1 MPTRSLMRL
10 QADAAASKGS
20 ASRFFSS
27 RNFLKIIEDTGEVG
41 FWSADLRT
49 GQLDATPGLYRILGL
64 EPAADLPAGLLLDM
78 IHPEDQAVHGDQFVV
93 LAGGQPINREF
104 RIIRPDRTQRWLQH
118 RGEVALGADGRPS
131 HGMGV
136 VFDVT
141 NRHDAMQAVLQ
152 RHDRLNAL
160 VTVTA
165 AAFWTT
171 TALGELSECAQWM
184 ALTGQT
190 YTQTRGLS
198 WLDAVHPE
206 DRPRTQAAWM
216 TAVQHA
222 SAYNTEYRVLCA
234 DGIYRWFNSRAAPV
248 LNKDGSV
255 REWVGICL
263 NIPGQTR
270 YGGQGLSL
278 TEGQASPDSAER
290 AVTAAQVR
298 AARGMTGLSK
308 EELAKMAGVSIST
321 VVRLEDAHSP
331 VRPRPDTVMSVRR
344 ALEQAGVVFTFEPG
358 VKPGVREA

>member
-1 MPTRSLMRL
+1 MPTRTLMRL
-10 QADAAASKGS
+10 QADPSSGKGT

-41 FWSADLRT
+41 FWSADLRS
-49 GQLDATPGLYRILGL
+49 GHLDATPGLYRILGL
-64 EPAADLPAGLLLDM
+64 EPASELPAALLLDM
-78 IHPEDQAVHGDQFVV
+78 IHPEDRAVHGDQFAV
-93 LAGGQPINREF
+93 LSGGQPIHREF
-104 RIIRPDRTQRWLQH
+104 RIIRPDRTQRWIQH
-118 RGEVALGADGRPS
+118 RGEVALGPDGRAS

-136 VFDVT
+136 VFDAT
-141 NRHDAMQAVLQ
+141 SRHEAMQSVLQ

-171 TALGELSECAQWM
+171 TALGELSECSQWM

-190 YTQTRGLS
+190 FDQTRGLG
-198 WLDAVHPE
+198 WLDAVHRE
-206 DRPRTQAAWM
+206 DKARTQAAWM

-222 SAYNTEYRVLCA
+222 SAYNTEYRIHCA

-263 NIPGQTR
+263 NIPGQSR
-270 YGGQGLSL
+270 YGGQGLVAL
-278 TEGQASPDSAER
+278 DDPAATDTADR
-290 AVTAAQVR
+290 ALTAAQVR

-308 EELAKMAGVSIST
+308 EELAKLAGVSIST
-321 VVRLEDAHSP
+321 VVRLEDAQSV
-331 VRPRPDTVMSVRR
+331 VRPRHDTVMAVRR
-344 ALEQAGVVFTFEPG
+344 ALEQVGVIFTFEPG
-358 VKPGVREA
+358 VKPGVREG

>member
-10 QADAAASKGS
+10 QADVPASKGS

-41 FWSADLRT
+41 FWSADLRV
-49 GQLDATPGLYRILGL
+49 GHLDGTPGLYRILGL
-64 EPAADLPAGLLLDM
+64 DPTSDLPMGQMLDL
-78 IHPEDQAVHGDQFVV
+78 IHPDDQAVHSDQFAV
-93 LAGGQPINREF
+93 LAGGQPITREF
-104 RIIRPDRTQRWLQH
+104 RIIRPDRTQRWVQH

-141 NRHDAMQAVLQ
+141 SRHDAMQAVLQ

-171 TALGELSECAQWM
+171 TALGELSECGQWM
-184 ALTGQT
+184 ALTGQA
-190 YTQTRGLS
+190 YGQTRGLG

-222 SAYNTEYRVLCA
+222 SAYNTEYRILGA

-263 NIPGQTR
+263 NVPGQGR
-270 YGGQGLSL
+270 YGSQGLAL
-278 TEGQASPDSAER
+278 ADGKGAAETTDR
-290 AVTAAQVR
+290 PLTAAQVR

-321 VVRLEDAHSP
+321 IVRLEDAHSP
-331 VRPRPDTVMSVRR
+331 VRPRHDTVMAVRR

-358 VKPGVREA
+358 VKPGVREG

>member
-1 MPTRSLMRL
+1 MRL
-10 QADAAASKGS
+10 QADGPPTKGP

-27 RNFLKIIEDTGEVG
+27 RNFIKIIEDTGEVG
-41 FWSADLRT
+41 FWSADLRA
-49 GQLDATPGLYRILGL
+49 GHLDATPGLYRILGL
-64 EPAADLPAGLLLDM
+64 EPASELPVGHLLDM
-78 IHPEDQAVHGDQFVV
+78 IHPEDQAMHGDQFAV
-93 LAGGQPINREF
+93 LAGGQAISREF
-104 RIIRPDRTQRWLQH
+104 RIIRPDRTQRWLLH

-136 VFDVT
+136 VFDT
-141 NRHDAMQAVLQ
+141 TGRHEAMQAVLQ

-165 AAFWTT
+165 SAFWTT
-171 TALGELSECAQWM
+171 TARGELSECAQWM
-184 ALTGQT
+184 ALTGQSFA
-190 YTQTRGLS
+190 QTRGLS

-206 DRPRTQAAWM
+206 DRARTQAAWM

-222 SAYNTEYRVLCA
+222 SAYNTEYRILCA
-234 DGIYRWFNSRAAPV
+234 DGIYRWFNARGAPV
-248 LNKDGSV
+248 LNKDGSI

-263 NIPGQTR
+263 NVPGQSR
-270 YGGQGLSL
+270 YGNHGVIFPEGQG
-278 TEGQASPDSAER
+278 GSAEAPER

-321 VVRLEDAHSP
+321 VVRLEDANSP
-331 VRPRPDTVMSVRR
+331 VRPRHDTVMSVRR
-344 ALEQAGVVFTFEPG
+344 ALEQAGVVFTFEAG

>member
-1 MPTRSLMRL
+1 MPTRSLMRP
-10 QADAAASKGS
+10 QADASSSRGT

-41 FWSADLRT
+41 FWSADLRV

-64 EPAADLPAGLLLDM
+64 EPAADLPIGLMLDM
-78 IHPEDQAVHGDQFVV
+78 IHPEDRAVHGDQFAV
-93 LAGGQPINREF
+93 LAGGQPISREF
-104 RIIRPDRTQRWLQH
+104 RIIRPDRTQRWIQH

-136 VFDVT
+136 IFDVT
-141 NRHDAMQAVLQ
+141 SRHDSMQAVLQ

-160 VTVTA
+160 ITVTA

-171 TALGELSECAQWM
+171 TPLGELSECTQWM
-184 ALTGQT
+184 AQTGQS
-190 YTQTRGLS
+190 YTQTRGLG

-206 DRPRTQAAWM
+206 DKTRTQAAWI

-222 SAYNTEYRVLCA
+222 SAYNTEYRILCA

-263 NIPGQTR
+263 NVPGQTR
-270 YGGQGLSL
+270 LANAPNGRVS
-278 TEGQASPDSAER
+278 EPSAEDTSGR
-290 AVTAAQVR
+290 PLTAAQVR

-308 EELAKMAGVSIST
+308 EELAKLAGVSIST
-321 VVRLEDAHSP
+321 IVRLEDANSP
-331 VRPRPDTVMSVRR
+331 VRPRHDTVMAVRR
-344 ALEQAGVVFTFEPG
+344 ALEQAGVVFTFDPG
-358 VKPGVREA
+358 AKPGVQEA

>member
-10 QADAAASKGS
+10 QSDPAPPRGG

-49 GQLDATPGLYRILGL
+49 GMLDATPGLYRILGL
-64 EPAADLPAGLLLDM
+64 EPASELPVGLFNDM
-78 IHPEDQAVHGDQFVV
+78 IHPEDRAVHGDQFAM
-93 LAGGQPINREF
+93 LNTGQSVNREF

-118 RGEVALGADGRPS
+118 RGEVALGADERPS
-131 HGMGV
+131 YAMGV

-141 NRHDAMQAVLQ
+141 SRHDSMLAVMQ

-171 TALGELSECAQWM
+171 TPYGELNEAGQWM
-184 ALTGQT
+184 ALTGQSFA
-190 YTQTRGLS
+190 QTRSLG
-198 WLDAVHPE
+198 WLDCVHPE

-222 SAYNTEYRVLCA
+222 SAYNTEYRIHCA
-234 DGIYRWFNSRAAPV
+234 DGIYRWFNARGAPV
-248 LNKDGSV
+248 LNRDGTV

-263 NIPGQTR
+263 NVPGQAR
-270 YGGQGLSL
+270 YGNQGLA
-278 TEGQASPDSAER
+278 TPEVQGETDSSDR
-290 AVTAAQVR
+290 PLTAAQVR
-298 AARGMTGLSK
+298 AARGMVGLSK

-321 VVRLEDAHSP
+321 IVRLEDANSP
-331 VRPRPDTVMSVRR
+331 VRPRLDTVMAVRR
-344 ALEQAGVVFTFEPG
+344 ALEQAGVAFTFDAHA
-358 VKPGVREA
+358 KPGVREA

>member
-1 MPTRSLMRL
+1 MRL
-10 QADAAASKGS
+10 QAETPPVKGS

-41 FWSADLRT
+41 FWSADLRV
-49 GQLDATPGLYRILGL
+49 GYLDATPGLYRILGL
-64 EPAADLPAGLLLDM
+64 EPAADLPVSLFLDM
-78 IHPEDQAVHGDQFVV
+78 IHPDDRPMHGDQFAM
-93 LAGGQPINREF
+93 LSGGQPITREF

-136 VFDVT
+136 LFDVT
-141 NRHDAMQAVLQ
+141 GRHDSMQAVLQ

-165 AAFWTT
+165 SAFWTT
-171 TALGELSECAQWM
+171 SARGELSDCAQWM

-190 YTQTRGLS
+190 HAQTRGLG

-206 DRPRTQAAWM
+206 DRTRTQAAWT
-216 TAVQHA
+216 TAVQHT

-263 NIPGQTR
+263 NVPGQSR
-270 YGGQGLSL
+270 FGSPSLSLSDGQG
-278 TEGQASPDSAER
+278 GAADSPER
-290 AVTAAQVR
+290 TVTAAQVR

-321 VVRLEDAHSP
+321 VVRLEDAQSP
-331 VRPRPDTVMSVRR
+331 VRPRHDTVMSVRR
-344 ALEQAGVVFTFEPG
+344 ALEQAGVVFTFETG